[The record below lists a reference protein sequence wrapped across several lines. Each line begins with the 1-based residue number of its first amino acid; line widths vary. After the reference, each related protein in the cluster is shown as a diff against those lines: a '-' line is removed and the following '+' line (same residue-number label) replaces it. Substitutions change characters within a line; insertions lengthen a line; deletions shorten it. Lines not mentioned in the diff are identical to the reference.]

1 MKKFLICKTCLIVFA
16 TLLLVGCASGYQ
28 YNSYGRVLEDHIKRT
43 NPPNNY
49 WCGIALTIETFE
61 FFDLRNSN
69 LQKDA
74 GIYYKN
80 NFIRKY
86 EKGAP
91 WMQCIS
97 ATKGEALQTES
108 WKNVIGSCEKNNK
121 RKCQIAFIRP
131 SNLESEESLQF
142 FALIRDDLERLSALR
157 REQEEKEKA
166 DAANK
171 AKQVAETQ
179 RQETCDS
186 FGFKRGTDAHTKCQ
200 FELYKLEV
208 STQQNQELRNILNN
222 AAAQQNAIQ
231 QQILEEQRF
240 ESGMRLLQ
248 QSADMLN
255 APSPTV
261 TCKFNNITQT
271 IVCR

>member
-1 MKKFLICKTCLIVFA
+1 MKKFLICNPWVIVFA
-16 TLLLVGCASGYQ
+16 TLPIVGCASGYQ
-28 YNSYGRVLEDHIKRT
+28 YNSYGRLLKDHIKQQ
-43 NPPNNY
+43 NVPNHY

-61 FFDLRNSN
+61 FGNNLEQTSGEYYHSN
-69 LQKDA
+69 W
-74 GIYYKN
+74 
-80 NFIRKY
+80 IRKY

-97 ATKGEALQTES
+97 ATRGEALQTER
-108 WKNVIGSCEKNNK
+108 WKNVIDSCEKNNK

-131 SNLESEESLQF
+131 SNLESEETFQF
-142 FALIRDDLERLSALR
+142 FALIRSDLERLSALR

-208 STQQNQELRNILNN
+208 STQQNQELRDILNN
-222 AAAQQNAIQ
+222 ASAQQNAIQ

-271 IVCR
+271 AVCR